1 MAVADLPTFGMYSA
15 GKVARDKYHTLLAK
29 ETPSVTTLNHEPDPL
44 ETDMATE
51 IRNAESLDSNL
62 KPNFEQQLLDPL
74 DSARK
79 LFRILDSNDF
89 ESGAHMDYYDLPDV
103 EYTKETNK
111 SSSKIYKLSKIRA
124 ACYER
129 NRVLEREDATNRY
142 EPQK

>member
-89 ESGAHMDYYDLPDV
+89 ESGAHMQGGSTCLLEHLEHYGLCHPSLCHLRHQGV
-103 EYTKETNK
+103 CF
-111 SSSKIYKLSKIRA
+111 SLVQ
-124 ACYER
+124 ACGW
-129 NRVLEREDATNRY
+129 LG
-142 EPQK
+142 